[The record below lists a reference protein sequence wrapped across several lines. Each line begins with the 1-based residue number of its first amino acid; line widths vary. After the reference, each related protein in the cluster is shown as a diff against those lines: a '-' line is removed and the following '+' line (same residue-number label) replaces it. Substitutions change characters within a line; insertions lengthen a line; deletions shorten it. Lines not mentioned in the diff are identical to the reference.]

1 MIRLMN
7 GNRAGFN
14 SQIRLH
20 FDSLTYNFVARFSEN
35 QYLNMT
41 DIAWGKKGRYFR
53 SSLLSTRKLTM
64 AKYIYDTVHHRS
76 PKLPLRVCY
85 VN

>member
-1 MIRLMN
+1 MIRLTN
-7 GNRAGFN
+7 GNRADFN

-41 DIAWGKKGRYFR
+41 KPAGTDIFPVVA
-53 SSLLSTRKLTM
+53 SLHPR
-64 AKYIYDTVHHRS
+64 INDG
-76 PKLPLRVCY
+76 
-85 VN
+85 

>member
-7 GNRAGFN
+7 GNKAGFN

-41 DIAWGKKGRYFR
+41 DIACGHRRISGRHF
-53 SSLLSTRKLTM
+53 
-64 AKYIYDTVHHRS
+64 S
-76 PKLPLRVCY
+76 PPE
-85 VN
+85 N

>member
-41 DIAWGKKGRYFR
+41 DIAWGKKGVFPVVA
-53 SSLLSTRKLTM
+53 SL
-64 AKYIYDTVHHRS
+64 H
-76 PKLPLRVCY
+76 PKI
-85 VN
+85 NDG